1 MLSSLPPLL
10 SSVQKAE
17 AVCLLAAVLLV
28 LYIMHSLNLFK
39 SE

>member
-1 MLSSLPPLL
+1 MAVLLPLI

-17 AVCLLAAVLLV
+17 YVCLAMAVLIV

>member
-1 MLSSLPPLL
+1 MGTLLPLI

-17 AVCLLAAVLLV
+17 YVCLGMAVLLV

>member
-1 MLSSLPPLL
+1 MDALIPLL

-17 AVCLLAAVLLV
+17 YICLAAAFLLM

>member
-1 MLSSLPPLL
+1 MAGLIVLM

-17 AVCLLAAVLLV
+17 YACLAMAVLLV